1 MITSLIYLVRNVA
14 TCQKQ
19 LFNVFRVQVGLPAGG
34 ASQDRLRGDQ
44 QPGGRGQEAG
54 GAAGQ
59 DEPPG
64 ETAGRGRRLGAGPR
78 QHGGETG
85 GKIYSVIN
93 LSLSWRSV

>member
-44 QPGGRGQEAG
+44 QSGGCGPEAG

-64 ETAGRGRRLGAGPR
+64 QTAGRGYCVGPGPR
-78 QHGGETG
+78 QH
-85 GKIYSVIN
+85 
-93 LSLSWRSV
+93 

>member
-34 ASQDRLRGDQ
+34 ASQGRLRGDQ

-64 ETAGRGRRLGAGPR
+64 QRAGRVEGVGPGPR
-78 QHGGETG
+78 QH
-85 GKIYSVIN
+85 
-93 LSLSWRSV
+93 